1 MKFITTSMTCN
12 SRNSNL
18 VGVIAGT
25 IVAVGSLLGQPS
37 SASSSAPM
45 ISAQASKNVQAL
57 DLVLGKSTVVDVP
70 VAIKRASLADPA
82 IADAIVLSPKQI
94 YVTGKGYG
102 STNLTLWG
110 KDDQILAIFDVEVAL
125 DVARLSEQFSRLLP
139 EETNIHLASSNDHLT
154 LSGTISSPAK
164 LSQALAVAEAFAP
177 KKVINLL
184 KIYPDPPGDAKAGE
198 LDQVTV
204 EVIRGTSVNAVK
216 F

>member
-1 MKFITTSMTCN
+1 MKPNAQSEAKHSTVSTVIGGAVIMAGLLAWQPLHASNSGMT
-12 SRNSNL
+12 
-18 VGVIAGT
+18 V
-25 IVAVGSLLGQPS
+25 
-37 SASSSAPM
+37 
-45 ISAQASKNVQAL
+45 SAQASKEVQSL

-70 VAIKRASLADPA
+70 VVIKRASLADPA

-102 STNLTLWG
+102 ATNLTLWG

-125 DVARLSEQFSRLLP
+125 DITRLKEQFTQLLP
-139 EETNIHLASSNDHLT
+139 EETNINIASSNDHLT

-164 LSQALAVAEAFAP
+164 LNQALAVAEAYAP

-184 KIYPDPPGDAKAGE
+184 KIYPDPPGEAKPADLE
-198 LDQVTV
+198 QVTV

>member
-1 MKFITTSMTCN
+1 MKSIIRSTSQH
-12 SRNSNL
+12 SNL
-18 VGVIAGT
+18 ASVIAGT
-25 IVAVGSLLGQPS
+25 IVAAWSLLGQPLL
-37 SASSSAPM
+37 ASSSAPM
-45 ISAQASKNVQAL
+45 ISAQASMDVQAL

-110 KDDQILAIFDVEVAL
+110 KDDQILAIFDVEVSL
-125 DVARLSEQFSRLLP
+125 DVARLTEKFSLLLP
-139 EETNIHLASSNDHLT
+139 EETNIHLTCSNDHLT

-164 LSQALAVAEAFAP
+164 LSQALAVAEAYAP

-184 KIYPDPPGDAKAGE
+184 KVYPELPSEAKVNDRE
-198 LDQVTV
+198 QVTV
-204 EVIRGTSVNAVK
+204 EVIRGTAVNAVK

>member
-1 MKFITTSMTCN
+1 MKPIIRSK
-12 SRNSNL
+12 SQHSNL
-18 VGVIAGT
+18 VSVIAGT
-25 IVAVGSLLGQPS
+25 IVAAGSLLGQPLL
-37 SASSSAPM
+37 ASSQAPM
-45 ISAQASKNVQAL
+45 ISAQASLDVQDL

-110 KDDQILAIFDVEVAL
+110 KDDQILAIFDVEVSI
-125 DVARLSEQFSRLLP
+125 DVARLTQKFSRLLP

-184 KIYPDPPGDAKAGE
+184 KVYPELPSDAKVSE
-198 LDQVTV
+198 RDQVTI
-204 EVIRGTSVNAVK
+204 EVIRGTAVNAVK

>member
-1 MKFITTSMTCN
+1 MKSTTRSK
-12 SRNSNL
+12 SQHSHL
-18 VGVIAGT
+18 AGVLAGA
-25 IVAVGSLLGQPS
+25 IVAAGSLLGQPLLAGS
-37 SASSSAPM
+37 SDPI
-45 ISAQASKNVQAL
+45 ISAHAGKNVQAL
-57 DLVLGKSTVVDVP
+57 DLILGKSTVVDVP

-82 IADAIVLSPKQI
+82 IADAMVLSPTQI

-110 KDDQILAIFDVEVAL
+110 KDDQILAIFDVEVSL
-125 DVARLSEQFSRLLP
+125 DVARLTKKFSRLLP
-139 EETNIHLASSNDHLT
+139 EETNLHLVCSNDHLT

-184 KIYPDPPGDAKAGE
+184 KIYPELPSDAKANPF
-198 LDQVTV
+198 DQVSV
-204 EVIRGTSVNAVK
+204 EVIRGTAVNTVK

>member
-1 MKFITTSMTCN
+1 MGNVDELKSKRIGILSV
-12 SRNSNL
+12 L
-18 VGVIAGT
+18 GGT
-25 IVAVGSLLGQPS
+25 IAVAGLLVAQPVQ
-37 SASSSAPM
+37 ASSSGPTV
-45 ISAQASKNVQAL
+45 SAHASKEVQSL
-57 DLVLGKSTVVDVP
+57 DLIMGKSTVVDVP

-125 DVARLSEQFSRLLP
+125 DVARLKDQFGQLLP
-139 EETNIHLASSNDHLT
+139 EETNINIASSNDHLT

-177 KKVINLL
+177 KRVINLL
-184 KIYPDPPGDAKAGE
+184 KVYPELPSEAKPGE

>member
-1 MKFITTSMTCN
+1 MKSITRSK
-12 SRNSNL
+12 SQNL
-18 VGVIAGT
+18 NFASVIAGT
-25 IVAVGSLLGQPS
+25 IVAAGSLLGQPLWANS
-37 SASSSAPM
+37 STPMVSAH
-45 ISAQASKNVQAL
+45 ASKNVQAL

-70 VAIKRASLADPA
+70 VAIKRASLANPA

-94 YVTGKGYG
+94 YVTGKGFG

-110 KDDQILAIFDVEVAL
+110 KDDQILAIFDVEVVL
-125 DVARLSEQFSRLLP
+125 DVARLTQKFSRLLP
-139 EETNIHLASSNDHLT
+139 EETNLHLSCSNDHLT

-184 KIYPDPPGDAKAGE
+184 KIYPELPSEAKVNDR
-198 LDQVTV
+198 DQVTV
-204 EVIRGTSVNAVK
+204 EVIRGTAVNSVK

>member
-1 MKFITTSMTCN
+1 MKSITRSKTKS
-12 SRNSNL
+12 SNL
-18 VGVIAGT
+18 TGVIVGT
-25 IVAVGSLLGQPS
+25 FVAAGSLLGQPVL
-37 SASSSAPM
+37 ASSSGPM
-45 ISAQASKNVQAL
+45 MSAQASKVAQEL

-102 STNLTLWG
+102 ATNLTLWG

-125 DVARLSEQFSRLLP
+125 DVARLKEQFSRLLP
-139 EETNIHLASSNDHLT
+139 EETNLHPASSNDHVT

-164 LSQALAVAEAFAP
+164 LAQALAVAEAYAP

-184 KIYPDPPGDAKAGE
+184 KIYPDLPSDAKAGD

>member
-1 MKFITTSMTCN
+1 MRSITRSK
-12 SRNSNL
+12 SQNL
-18 VGVIAGT
+18 NLASVIAGT
-25 IVAVGSLLGQPS
+25 IVAAGSLLGQPLWADS
-37 SASSSAPM
+37 PAPTM
-45 ISAQASKNVQAL
+45 SAQASKDVQAL

-70 VAIKRASLADPA
+70 VAIKRASLANPA

-94 YVTGKGYG
+94 YVTGKGFG

-125 DVARLSEQFSRLLP
+125 DVVGLTQKFSRLLP
-139 EETNIHLASSNDHLT
+139 DETNLRLICSNDHLT
-154 LSGTISSPAK
+154 LAGTISSPAR

-184 KIYPDPPGDAKAGE
+184 KVYPDLQSEAKVNDRE
-198 LDQVTV
+198 QVTV
-204 EVIRGTSVNAVK
+204 EVIRGTAVNSVK

>member
-1 MKFITTSMTCN
+1 MRFTPRSKSQNI
-12 SRNSNL
+12 NL
-18 VGVIAGT
+18 ASVIAGM
-25 IVAVGSLLGQPS
+25 IVATASLLGQPVL
-37 SASSSAPM
+37 ASSPAPM
-45 ISAQASKNVQAL
+45 ISAQASKDVQAL

-70 VAIKRASLADPA
+70 IAIKRASLADPA

-94 YVTGKGYG
+94 YVTGKGFG

-110 KDDQILAIFDVEVAL
+110 KDDQILAIFDVEVVL
-125 DVARLSEQFSRLLP
+125 DIARLTNKFSRLLP
-139 EETNIHLASSNDHLT
+139 EETNLHLVCSNDHLT

-184 KIYPDPPGDAKAGE
+184 KIYPELPSDAKVNDR
-198 LDQVTV
+198 DQVTV
-204 EVIRGTSVNAVK
+204 EVIRGTAVNAVK

>member
-1 MKFITTSMTCN
+1 MRSQSCKLNVAT
-12 SRNSNL
+12 
-18 VGVIAGT
+18 VIAGT
-25 IVAVGSLLGQPS
+25 IVAAGSFFGQPLFAGTS
-37 SASSSAPM
+37 PTV
-45 ISAQASKNVQAL
+45 SAQASKDVQAL

-110 KDDQILAIFDVEVAL
+110 KDDQILAIFDVDVAL
-125 DVARLSEQFSRLLP
+125 DLTRLKDQYDRLLP
-139 EETNIHLASSNDHLT
+139 EETNLHLASSNDHLT

-164 LSQALAVAEAFAP
+164 LSQALALAEAYAP

-184 KIYPDPPGDAKAGE
+184 KIYPDPPGDAKPVD
-198 LDQVTV
+198 LDTVTV
-204 EVIRGTSVNAVK
+204 EVIRGTAVDSVK

>member
-1 MKFITTSMTCN
+1 MKTTIRLGCH
-12 SRNSNL
+12 NL
-18 VGVIAGT
+18 
-25 IVAVGSLLGQPS
+25 SLLGVMTGTILVASSCLSQPLL
-37 SASSSAPM
+37 ASSSAPM
-45 ISAQASKNVQAL
+45 ISAQASKTVQAL

-82 IADAIVLSPKQI
+82 IADAIVLSPRQI

-125 DVARLSEQFSRLLP
+125 DVARLAEQFSRLLP
-139 EETNIHLASSNDHLT
+139 EETNLHLASSNDHLT

-164 LSQALAVAEAFAP
+164 LAQALAVAEAYAP

-184 KIYPDPPGDAKAGE
+184 KIYPDLPSDAKASD